1 VRLEQSFIVDADP
14 ETVYAFLLDV
24 NRVVGC
30 MPGMQLVE
38 AKGQDVFVGTL
49 KVKVGPVAVQYKG
62 TAEIT
67 SRDAATRMATLVA
80 EGTEGV
86 GAGSVRGTAVMTVTP
101 HDGGSSLVRMEGDVI
116 IAGRLAQFGRG
127 IIEAVTKRLT
137 DEMADCIRMQ
147 LEADGTGGPPER
159 SESASINALGL
170 LGSVVGDRVRRRG
183 N

>member
-1 VRLEQSFIVDADP
+1 VQLEQSFVVAADP

-38 AKGQDVFVGTL
+38 AKSDDVFVGTL
-49 KVKVGPVAVQYKG
+49 KVKVGPVSVQYKG

-67 SRDAATRMATLVA
+67 SRDPAARMATLAA

-86 GAGSVRGTAVMTVTP
+86 GAGAVRGTAVMTVTP
-101 HDGGSSLVRMEGDVI
+101 QDAGGSLVTMVADVM

-127 IIEAVTKRLT
+127 IIEGVAKRLT
-137 DEMADCIRMQ
+137 DEMANCIRMQ
-147 LEADGTGGPPER
+147 LESDGGGTAAGRADP
-159 SESASINALGL
+159 ASISALGL
-170 LGSVVGDRVRRRG
+170 LGSAVGDRVRRRG
-183 N
+183 R